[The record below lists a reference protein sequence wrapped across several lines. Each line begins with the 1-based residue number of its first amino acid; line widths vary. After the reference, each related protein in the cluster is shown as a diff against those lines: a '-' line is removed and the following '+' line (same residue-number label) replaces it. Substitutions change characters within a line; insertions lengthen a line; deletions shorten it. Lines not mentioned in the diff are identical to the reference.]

1 MPGSIHSQDPRE
13 HDQSMMDA
21 EPEAVDPIMLD
32 EKRIV
37 VVCYTLRLWQEAHME
52 IILTFRVVARFY

>member
-1 MPGSIHSQDPRE
+1 MPGSVHSQEPQE
-13 HDQSMMDA
+13 QDQSMMDA

-37 VVCYTLRLWQEAHME
+37 VVRSNLKPCSALNANSLDKN
-52 IILTFRVVARFY
+52 